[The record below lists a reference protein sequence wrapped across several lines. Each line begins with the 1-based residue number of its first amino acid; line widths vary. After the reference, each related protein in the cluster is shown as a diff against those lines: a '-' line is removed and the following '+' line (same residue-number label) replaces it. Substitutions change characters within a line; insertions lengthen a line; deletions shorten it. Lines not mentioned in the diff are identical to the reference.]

1 MVALSCGRHRMR
13 EEMKIQKTLIAATS
27 LGLALSSTC
36 WADTLMLRDGSQIN
50 GTFAGATAN
59 TVSMKDASGVVHR
72 YSTSRIASVQFTS
85 TAATNNGFS
94 SRNNRSN
101 ANNNQVRETVPVG
114 TQLFIRTNDA
124 IDSSVASTNKTFSAQ
139 FDQDVIGSSSGRIVI
154 PKGSNAQLVIRSV
167 SAGRMT
173 GGADMVLDV
182 QSITVN
188 GRSYQIS
195 TADLDEK
202 SDTGIGKNKRTAEMI
217 GGGAALGA
225 IIGAVVGHGKGA
237 AIGAAAGG
245 AGGAGAQ
252 VLLKGKSV
260 SVPAETILT
269 FTLNQ
274 PVSI

>member
-1 MVALSCGRHRMR
+1 MN
-13 EEMKIQKTLIAATS
+13 IPKTLIAAAS

-94 SRNNRSN
+94 SRNNRNSG
-101 ANNNQVRETVPVG
+101 NNNQVRETVPVG
-114 TQLFIRTNDA
+114 TQPFIRTNDA
-124 IDSSVASTNKTFSAQ
+124 IDSSVASANQTFSAQ
-139 FDQDVIGSSSGRIVI
+139 FDQDVIGPSSGRIVI
-154 PKGSNAQLVIRSV
+154 PRGSNAQLVIRSV
-167 SAGRMT
+167 STGSMT

-202 SDTGIGKNKRTAEMI
+202 SNTGIGKNKRTAEMV

-237 AIGAAAGG
+237 AIGAAAGA
-245 AGGAGAQ
+245 AGGAGTQ
-252 VLLKGKSV
+252 VLLKGKHV
-260 SVPAETILT
+260 TVPSESILT

-274 PVSI
+274 AVSI